1 MAWPLEPLHTFR
13 VGRDKAERSRA
24 ALRSREG
31 ERASGRTSSSERPGG
46 GQAKR
51 AAEPGERAPVDN
63 AAIAR
68 ALQEIGLFLEMEDVP
83 FKPQAYEAAALA
95 VGGLEEPL
103 AERYAD
109 RGIKGLVEVPGI
121 GKGIA
126 RRIAEL
132 LETGHCPELERL
144 RTRTPVDV
152 VALTAV
158 EGLGPKQVKRLYEA
172 LGITSLDELEEAA
185 RAERIRRVP
194 HFGEK
199 TERKIARGIGFVR
212 ETHGRLPLGEVLE
225 LAESIAERL
234 RGGPSVLEA
243 AVAGSVRRRKDTV
256 GDLDFLVAATEPE
269 RVMEAFLRLP
279 EVVHVHAHGPTKTL
293 VRLRNGLDGDL
304 RVVPASSWGAAL
316 CYFTGNK
323 DHNVSLRRRA
333 LGRGLKLNE
342 YGLFEGERQLAGCTE
357 EEVYAALDLSWVPPE
372 MREDTGEIEAAAA
385 GDLPQLIEGGALR
398 GDLQV
403 QTSWTDGANTMQEM
417 AEAARRLGFEYIAIT
432 DHTRDLPTA
441 RGNDEARLLE
451 QLAVIRALDAR
462 LDGIRILAGAEV
474 NVRSDGSLDI
484 ADEVLAQL
492 DLVGVGVHSNLQMS
506 REEMTARLI
515 RAIEN
520 PHVDVLFHPTGRL
533 LGKRPAC
540 DLDLDALLRAA
551 RRTGTALE
559 IDGRPDRLDLKDEH
573 VRRALDAGVKL
584 VIDSDAHSAGELRFA
599 RDYGVAVARR
609 GWATANDVLNTL
621 PLGEMLARL
630 KAGASPS
637 GRPRPA
643 PLSG

>member
-1 MAWPLEPLHTFR
+1 MAWSCESLHTFG
-13 VGRDKAERSRA
+13 VGREKAGRSRR
-24 ALRSREG
+24 ALRSREKA
-31 ERASGRTSSSERPGG
+31 ERA
-46 GQAKR
+46 GQNER
-51 AAEPGERAPVDN
+51 AASPRRPAAIDN
-63 AAIAR
+63 ATIAR
-68 ALQEIGLFLEMEDVP
+68 ALREIGLFLEMEDVP
-83 FKPQAYEAAALA
+83 FKPQAYEAAALT
-95 VGGLEEPL
+95 VGALERPL
-103 AERYAD
+103 AERYAEG
-109 RGIKGLVEVPGI
+109 GIKGLVEVPGI

-132 LETGHCPELERL
+132 VETGRCQELERL
-144 RTRTPVDV
+144 RARTPIDV
-152 VALTAV
+152 VTLTAV
-158 EGLGPKQVKRLYEA
+158 EGLGPKQAKRLYEA

-185 RAERIRRVP
+185 RAGRIRHVP

-199 TERKIARGIGFVR
+199 TERKIARGIAFVR
-212 ETHGRLPLGEVLE
+212 ETHGRLPLGEVLD
-225 LAESIAERL
+225 LAESIVERL
-234 RGGPSVLEA
+234 RQVPSVRKA

-269 RVMEAFLRLP
+269 RVMDAFLRLP
-279 EVVHVHAHGPTKTL
+279 EVVLVHAHGPTKTL

-304 RVVPASSWGAAL
+304 RVVPERSWGAAL

-323 DHNVSLRRRA
+323 EHNVALRRRA

-342 YGLFEGERQLAGCTE
+342 YGLFEGERQLGGRTE
-357 EEVYAALDLSWVPPE
+357 EEIYAALNLDWVPPE
-372 MREDTGEIEAAAA
+372 MRENTGEIEAAAA
-385 GDLPQLIEGGALR
+385 GDLPRLIDGNALR

-441 RGNDEARLLE
+441 RGNDEERLLE
-451 QLAVIRALDAR
+451 QLAAIRALDAR
-462 LDGIRILAGAEV
+462 LDAIRVLAGAEV

-492 DLVGVGVHSNLQMS
+492 DVVGVGVHTNLQMS
-506 REEMTARLI
+506 REEMTARLV
-515 RAIEN
+515 RAMEN

-540 DLDLDALLRAA
+540 DVDLDALLRAA

-573 VRRALDAGVKL
+573 VRRALDVGVKL
-584 VIDSDAHSAGELRFA
+584 VIDSDAHSARELCFA

-609 GWATANDVLNTL
+609 GWATAKDVLNTR
-621 PLGEMLARL
+621 PLKELLAGL
-630 KAGASPS
+630 KGGAPGVRGHPSSP
-637 GRPRPA
+637 P
-643 PLSG
+643 